1 MGGHLALE
9 NIKKN
14 SKVPSIGELITSEIG
29 NYDVAY
35 NWWIGL
41 RQEYLGDWFLND
53 GEPASTYISFD
64 TSLDFLLKSDLKCVE
79 NPKNICARLF
89 RT

>member
-53 GEPASTYISFD
+53 GEPASTY
-64 TSLDFLLKSDLKCVE
+64 LL
-79 NPKNICARLF
+79 IR
-89 RT
+89 R